1 VKHNIRAL
9 LDQSRR
15 FTGDRQVTLLNI
27 DWKLGALRDQGRHDI
42 VKCQRVNLTAAY
54 LAIGSQTFDQL
65 SPNHSGAANNQYVH
79 PIFPYNGATI

>member
-1 VKHNIRAL
+1 
-9 LDQSRR
+9 
-15 FTGDRQVTLLNI
+15 
-27 DWKLGALRDQGRHDI
+27 